1 MIIDSFKVFEKKEAK
16 IKKRYKKII
25 LKGIGNLISERGLF
39 QESSEEILLNGE
51 SVRRVEKNVF
61 GILSCGCTVVEP
73 SEIKICSMCLRSVC
87 EKHSTECGG
96 SIVCLSCCS
105 AQGDPDPITCLSCS
119 LKNSLRRILSG
130 LIKKSRKTKSI
141 IRKK

>member
-1 MIIDSFKVFEKKEAK
+1 ME
-16 IKKRYKKII
+16 KRYRKVIE
-25 LKGIGNLISERGLF
+25 KGIRNILTEKGLF
-39 QESSEEILLNGE
+39 QEYSEEILLDGQ
-51 SVRRVEKNVF
+51 SVQRVEREIF
-61 GILSCGCTVVEP
+61 SILSCGCTVTEP
-73 SEIKICSMCLRSVC
+73 SQIKICSMCLRSVC

-105 AQGDPDPITCLSCS
+105 AKGEPDPITCLSCS
-119 LKNSLRRILSG
+119 FRNSLKRILSG